1 MIKFFR
7 RRLFMSIFIDDDLCT
22 GCGNCVDTCPFVGI
36 EIIDN
41 KAVITE
47 GCNFCGSCLDACPV
61 NAILIER
68 KEFHT
73 QKLDL
78 SQFRGVWV
86 IAEHYK
92 NTIHSVVLQLLG
104 KGYELAKELEV
115 KLTLVIL
122 GAEFDDQLEELSHY
136 GPDELIYLESPILKH
151 YYSDIYVQTLSELIN
166 IHKPEIVLIGA
177 TPTGRD
183 FAPRVAKRLN
193 AGLTA
198 DCTGLEIDQTTRNLL
213 QTRPTFGGSL
223 MATIRTPNSRPQMAT
238 VRPGIFKVLEKQM
251 KSAYINKIDYSFRE
265 KDLVSKVVKV
275 IDRQKANVNLE
286 DAKIIVAGG
295 RGVGSRE
302 KFKIIEELAETLGA
316 ELGGSRVAVELNW
329 LEQDRQIGQTG
340 KTVSPKL
347 YIACGISGA
356 IQHQVGMQN
365 SEIIIAINKDRKA
378 PIFKLA
384 HYGIIGDLHEIIPAL
399 IEEIKRVKSEPS
411 GY

>member
-1 MIKFFR
+1 
-7 RRLFMSIFIDDDLCT
+7 MSIFVDDELCT
-22 GCGNCVDTCPFVGI
+22 GCGSCVDICPFVGI

-47 GCNFCGSCLDACPV
+47 SCNFCGSCLDACPV

-92 NTIHSVVLQLLG
+92 NTIHPVVFQLIG

-122 GAEFDDQLEELSHY
+122 GTEFDDQIDELSYY
-136 GPDELIYLESPILKH
+136 GPDEIIYLKSPILKH
-151 YYSDIYVQTLSELIN
+151 YYSDIYVQALSELIN

-213 QTRPTFGGSL
+213 QTRPTFGGTL

-238 VRPGIFKVLEKQM
+238 VRPGIFKVLEKQ
-251 KSAYINKIDYSFRE
+251 KKKAQINKIDYNFRE
-265 KDLVSKVVKV
+265 KDLVSKIVRV
-275 IDRQKANVNLE
+275 IDRQKARVNLE

-302 KFKIIEELAETLGA
+302 KFKLVEELAEVLGA
-316 ELGGSRVAVELNW
+316 ELGGSRVTVELNW

-356 IQHQVGMQN
+356 IQHLVGMQN
-365 SEIIIAINKDRKA
+365 SEIIIAINIDRKA
-378 PIFKLA
+378 PIFKIA

-399 IEEIKRVKSEPS
+399 IEEIKRVKSES
-411 GY
+411 N